1 MKPGFGGS
9 RGQGSGRG
17 PNRPFNKFRKDT
29 GFDRNAAVPDQRF
42 GGPGKPG
49 FAKPRDEEAPRGRG
63 FRDQRDDRPAFGRD
77 QRDDRG
83 GRAPARPSEDRPFF
97 PKSAPR
103 DNGYAPSDR
112 PRREYG
118 APQGGQRDFGDRP
131 QRFPSDRP
139 QGGRSY
145 GAPQGR
151 EDRSFAPRNDRG
163 PSGFDRPRA
172 PRDQGGFDRPHTPRD
187 PAGFDRPAAPYG
199 APREGGFDGPRAPR
213 PRRMDA
219 PRDDRP
225 VREPKVTD
233 SVEEVEAAEIVCGI
247 HAVEALLENSPRRVQ
262 RLLLLRANNDTRLH
276 KLQTLAE
283 AERIPCQQIDSR
295 NLDIKT
301 PGRKNQGVVA
311 LCNARDYTEWSKVR
325 ADLKSAIAQGKA
337 PVVLVASAIEDPR
350 NLGAIARTC
359 VGMGV
364 DALILP
370 MKGGCGLTSL
380 ADETSAGS
388 LSLMPVARPHD
399 LEKSLKEL
407 ADDGFTLV
415 GLDADGDD
423 IRTID
428 FTGPVVIVAG
438 GEDRGIPPHMRRP
451 CHRVASIPMESKLQS
466 YNASVAAAITL
477 WEVRRCR

>member
-17 PNRPFNKFRKDT
+17 PHRPFDKFRKD
-29 GFDRNAAVPDQRF
+29 GGIDRNAPVPDQRF

-49 FAKPRDEEAPRGRG
+49 FAKPRDEESPRGRG
-63 FRDQRDDRPAFGRD
+63 FRDQRDDRPSFGRD
-77 QRDDRG
+77 RDDRG
-83 GRAPARPSEDRPFF
+83 RFQARPAEDRPFF

-112 PRREYG
+112 PRRDFG
-118 APQGGQRDFGDRP
+118 ASQGGARDA

-139 QGGRSY
+139 QGGRGY
-145 GAPQGR
+145 GAPQAR
-151 EDRSFAPRNDRG
+151 DDRSFAPRNDRG
-163 PSGFDRPRA
+163 ASSFDRPR
-172 PRDQGGFDRPHTPRD
+172 TPRD
-187 PAGFDRPAAPYG
+187 PAGFDRPAYG
-199 APREGGFDGPRAPR
+199 TPRDGGFEAPRAPR
-213 PRRMDA
+213 PRRAEA

-233 SVEEVEAAEIVCGI
+233 SVAEVEAAEIVCGI

-295 NLDIKT
+295 NLDLKT

-311 LCNARDYTEWSKVR
+311 LCNARDYADWSKVR
-325 ADLKSAIAQGKA
+325 SDLKAAVAQGKA

-359 VGMGV
+359 VGLGV

-370 MKGGCGLTSL
+370 MKGGCGLTAL
-380 ADETSAGS
+380 ADETSAGA

-399 LEKSLKEL
+399 LEKTLKEL

-415 GLDADGDD
+415 GLDAEGDD
-423 IRTID
+423 LRSID

-451 CHRVASIPMESKLQS
+451 CHRVASIPMETKLQS
-466 YNASVAAAITL
+466 YNASVAAAIAL

>member
-1 MKPGFGGS
+1 LKPGFGGS

-17 PNRPFNKFRKDT
+17 PNRPFDKFRKDG
-29 GFDRNAAVPDQRF
+29 GFDRNAPVPDQRF

-49 FAKPRDEEAPRGRG
+49 FAKPRDEEPPRGRG
-63 FRDQRDDRPAFGRD
+63 FRDQRDDRPSYGRD
-77 QRDDRG
+77 RDDRG
-83 GRAPARPSEDRPFF
+83 PSQARPQEDRPFF
-97 PKSAPR
+97 PKSSQR
-103 DNGYAPSDR
+103 DSYAPSDR
-112 PRREYG
+112 PRRDYG
-118 APQGGQRDFGDRP
+118 APQGGQRDFNDRP

-139 QGGRSY
+139 QGGRGF

-151 EDRSFAPRNDRG
+151 DDRSFAPRSDRG
-163 PSGFDRPRA
+163 PSGFDRPRF
-172 PRDQGGFDRPHTPRD
+172 PRDQ
-187 PAGFDRPAAPYG
+187 AGSDRPAALYG
-199 APREGGFDGPRAPR
+199 APRENGFEAPRAPR
-213 PRRMDA
+213 PRRVES

-233 SVEEVEAAEIVCGI
+233 SVDEVEAAEIVCGI

-295 NLDIKT
+295 NLDLKT

-311 LCNARDYTEWSKVR
+311 LCNARDYADWSKVR
-325 ADLKSAIAQGKA
+325 SDLKSAVAQGKA

-359 VGMGV
+359 VGLGV

-370 MKGGCGLTSL
+370 MKGGCGLTAL

-399 LEKSLKEL
+399 LEKTLKEL

-415 GLDADGDD
+415 GLDAEGDD
-423 IRTID
+423 IRSID

-451 CHRVASIPMESKLQS
+451 CHRVASIPMETKLQS
-466 YNASVAAAITL
+466 YNASVAAAIAL